1 LDASDVLVSV
11 TTLSFDDAGLDL
23 GRSTPV
29 RRSSSADALF
39 RVRGRS
45 LARAHDRTLGWG
57 RLAGKGVQ
65 IKMIDGA
72 HYNILEL
79 PNVHS
84 PAKQLKVSLE
94 VTKS

>member
-1 LDASDVLVSV
+1 
-11 TTLSFDDAGLDL
+11 
-23 GRSTPV
+23 
-29 RRSSSADALF
+29 
-39 RVRGRS
+39 
-45 LARAHDRTLGWG
+45 
-57 RLAGKGVQ
+57 
-65 IKMIDGA
+65 MIDGA